1 MDAEIA
7 NPPKNSE
14 DSGTSAPAAFAP
26 AAGLEA
32 AVANECVSR
41 LVREVYRAQI
51 LGGGESGGGGG
62 GAEAGAALRCDGR
75 SLTALRPI
83 SCAVDLYRPL
93 HGSAVFQRGQTQVLC
108 TLTLDSPDTAAR
120 LDPVAVF
127 LTYLLHFYVPTF
139 LEPQLHWNLSFCF

>member
-1 MDAEIA
+1 M
-7 NPPKNSE
+7 
-14 DSGTSAPAAFAP
+14 
-26 AAGLEA
+26 
-32 AVANECVSR
+32 NECVSR
-41 LVREVYRAQI
+41 VVREAYRLQV
-51 LGGGESGGGGG
+51 LGASNGVASSIQS
-62 GAEAGAALRCDGR
+62 LSQSPVVRCDGR

-127 LTYLLHFYVPTF
+127 LTYFPILYT
-139 LEPQLHWNLSFCF
+139 